1 MALVHKRRE
10 NSEACKPLCIK
21 QLIMQSVLVVCVLSL
36 AALASLTNG
45 NYFYFSLFQSLNFKF
60 NFKVAFILKSCNRM
74 ENIISLFRVPKPF

>member
-1 MALVHKRRE
+1 
-10 NSEACKPLCIK
+10 
-21 QLIMQSVLVVCVLSL
+21 MQSVLVVCVLSL

-60 NFKVAFILKSCNRM
+60 NFKVAFILKSCNRK